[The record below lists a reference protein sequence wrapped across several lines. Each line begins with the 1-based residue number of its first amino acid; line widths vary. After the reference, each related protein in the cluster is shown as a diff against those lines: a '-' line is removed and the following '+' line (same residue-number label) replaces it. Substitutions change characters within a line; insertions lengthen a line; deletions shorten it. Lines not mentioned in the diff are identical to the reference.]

1 MKIVVFNLGCKVN
14 KYESDSIARAL
25 REKGH
30 DVVCELEKADV
41 YILNTCAVTNE
52 AERKSRQCVTRCLKL
67 NPSAKVIVAGCASQA
82 NGAQFEKKKGVTF
95 ISGVAGKR
103 NIVDELDKAGVFIE
117 PLPTVYEDMET
128 PSVERTRAYVKV
140 QDGCDNCCSYCV
152 IPQARGR
159 PRSRSFGE
167 IIEDAKNLAA
177 RGAREITLTGIN
189 ITKFSTPDGG
199 LVELVDALDKIGGL
213 SRIRIGS
220 IEPQDMP
227 VDALLERAADDSH
240 KLQPHFHVCAQ
251 SLCGRVLKAMR
262 RKNTAAEFLEFV
274 RKAKD
279 KCADISIGADIICGR
294 PFERDCDYLE
304 TKAAMLS
311 SGLSYAHVFTFSPRP
326 KTLAATMGA
335 DTPPPRVRRMRSDD
349 LRAAAAQMHERFMA
363 SQLGKVRPILFEK
376 PIEGGKY
383 LAYTDNYIR
392 LEVCGASSG
401 LKNTMALARLE
412 SIIDSSRVSA
422 SAVRCGK

>member
-1 MKIVVFNLGCKVN
+1 
-14 KYESDSIARAL
+14 
-25 REKGH
+25 
-30 DVVCELEKADV
+30 
-41 YILNTCAVTNE
+41 
-52 AERKSRQCVTRCLKL
+52 
-67 NPSAKVIVAGCASQA
+67 
-82 NGAQFEKKKGVTF
+82 
-95 ISGVAGKR
+95 
-103 NIVDELDKAGVFIE
+103 
-117 PLPTVYEDMET
+117 
-128 PSVERTRAYVKV
+128 
-140 QDGCDNCCSYCV
+140 
-152 IPQARGR
+152 
-159 PRSRSFGE
+159 
-167 IIEDAKNLAA
+167 
-177 RGAREITLTGIN
+177 
-189 ITKFSTPDGG
+189 
-199 LVELVDALDKIGGL
+199 
-213 SRIRIGS
+213 
-220 IEPQDMP
+220 MP

-251 SLCGRVLKAMR
+251 SLCDRVLKAMR

-279 KCADISIGADIICGR
+279 KCADISIGADIICGH

-376 PIEGGKY
+376 PIEGG
-383 LAYTDNYIR
+383 
-392 LEVCGASSG
+392 